1 MTKKYPRPT
10 PLAAPILVD
19 NQAGFAQMLAHLRMQ
34 PIIALDTESNSLYRY
49 YPQVCLIQLTAYVD
63 PRQPD
68 STATTDYLLDPLA
81 IKNLSALGPLLSDPS
96 TEVIMHAAENDIIIL
111 QRDFSFQFHHIFD
124 TQLAARILG
133 WPQVG
138 LAAILQEHFGVT
150 SDKNMQRTDWGQR
163 PLNHKQI
170 TYAQL
175 DTHFLPA
182 LRSRLTEQLQAA
194 GRWEEAKEAFAS
206 LRQVTYHEPARRSFW
221 QMKQREVPQAT
232 TGVLEALWQWR
243 EAEAQRRDWPP
254 FKVMTDAQLTQL
266 AIHQPTDEDA
276 FANVPGVGMKTAK
289 QYGRQVIETIL
300 YGQQQPL
307 PTPPETTLRPE
318 QLVPKAVHSRY
329 EALRH
334 WRTAVAEK
342 RGVQPDIVFNNSTLL
357 AIAQMEPHS
366 EEDLLTIPEIGPWKA
381 RTYGP
386 AILATL
392 RKAK

>member
-1 MTKKYPRPT
+1 MIKKYPRPT
-10 PLAAPILVD
+10 PLGAPILVN
-19 NQAGFAQMLAHLRMQ
+19 NQASFAQMVAHLRTQ
-34 PIIALDTESNSLYRY
+34 PIVGLDTESNSLYRY
-49 YPQVCLIQLTAYVD
+49 YPQVCLIQLTVYVD

-68 STATTDYLLDPLA
+68 PAATTDYLLDPLA
-81 IKNLSALGPLLSDPS
+81 IKNLSALAPLLSDPS

-111 QRDFSFQFHHIFD
+111 QRDFGFQFHHIFD

-133 WPQVG
+133 WQQVG
-138 LAAILQEHFGVT
+138 LAAILQEHFGVA

-163 PLNHKQI
+163 PFTQKQI

-182 LRSRLTEQLQAA
+182 LRLILTEQLQAA
-194 GRWEEAKEAFAS
+194 GHWEEAKEAFAF
-206 LRQVTYHEPARRSFW
+206 LRQVTYREPAPRSFW
-221 QMKQREVPQAT
+221 QMKQREVPAAA

-266 AIHQPTDEDA
+266 ATHQPTTEEA
-276 FANVPGVGMKTAK
+276 LAKVPGFGAKTAK
-289 QYGRQVIETIL
+289 QSSKQLLEIIQR
-300 YGQQQPL
+300 GQQRPL

-318 QLVPKAVHSRY
+318 QMAPKSVQSRY

-357 AIAQMEPHS
+357 AIAQMEPRS
-366 EEDLLTIPEIGPWKA
+366 EEEILTIPEIGPWKA

-392 RKAK
+392 RKIK